1 MSEDIEDSSEN
12 GYLELEVDL
21 SDAVDINRYLIAG
34 PAEVAIVDNGTDM
47 AHETMGSENAANYIH
62 RALTPRNG
70 ASNPNNEVESFGNLP
85 DPDELSWSLEENSE
99 NSKVSLWV
107 DIDESAENPYTAGYS
122 MMTPVEFEGDR
133 YDLEIA
139 TSVMMDAPRTLQD
152 IERMTEV
159 QNSDVAE
166 AYQTILEGI
175 KRN

>member
-1 MSEDIEDSSEN
+1 MSEDIENFSGSD
-12 GYLELEVDL
+12 YFELKVDL

-34 PAEVAIVDNGTDM
+34 PAEVAIVDNETDI

-62 RALTPRNG
+62 RALTPRDG

-85 DPDELSWSLEENSE
+85 DPDELSWSLGENGE

-107 DIDESAENPYTAGYS
+107 DIDESAENPYTSGYS
-122 MMTPVEFEGDR
+122 MMTPVEFDGDR

-139 TSVMMDAPRTLQD
+139 TSVMTNAPRTLQD

-159 QNSDVAE
+159 QNSDEAE
-166 AYQTILEGI
+166 AYQAIIENL
-175 KRN
+175 KQS